1 MRLVTYVGNSD
12 NTKTGLL
19 INDRVVP
26 LEQLGISNDMNE
38 IIKDFQKVKKNN

>member
-26 LEQLGISNDMNE
+26 FE
-38 IIKDFQKVKKNN
+38 IGRAHV